1 MTPAAQ
7 ATSSGRASCCLPQL
21 PRADGPSAERVLSS
35 SLPMIVVAEPLT
47 RPVAEPPYPT
57 RRKVGELL
65 TVVAVLAAVDLLY
78 PLNRPRFWIPTAL
91 ISVAA
96 GAYAI
101 SGLRRFPGAARR
113 WGFVYQRNREYGIIQ
128 GALWVL
134 LSVLGAVG
142 PVIAIRV
149 AVATGYLTMPAFTR
163 PEPYLAWCVV
173 QDYVF
178 FALALRNLLD
188 FTNRHVAVWLTAL
201 MFGLSHYPF
210 DAFMIAT
217 GTVSV
222 CWGYV
227 FATSRFIWLVTGSH
241 FVLGLMVLA

>member
-1 MTPAAQ
+1 M
-7 ATSSGRASCCLPQL
+7 SSYT
-21 PRADGPSAERVLSS
+21 
-35 SLPMIVVAEPLT
+35 PMIVVAEPLAH
-47 RPVAEPPYPT
+47 PIAEPPYPT
-57 RRKVGELL
+57 RRKVTELVA
-65 TVVAVLAAVDLLY
+65 VVAVLAAVDLFY
-78 PLNRPRFWIPTAL
+78 PLNSPRFWIPTAFICL
-91 ISVAA
+91 AA
-96 GAYAI
+96 GAYAVY
-101 SGLRRFPGAARR
+101 GLRHFPGAARR
-113 WGFVYQRNREYGIIQ
+113 WGFVYQRNREHGIMQ

-134 LSVLGAVG
+134 LSVLGATA
-142 PVIAIRV
+142 PVVAIRA
-149 AVATGYLTMPAFTR
+149 AVAAGYLTMPAFTR
-163 PEPYLAWCVV
+163 PEPYLVWCVV

-217 GTVSV
+217 GTVAV